1 MADTVG
7 MADIRGLN
15 VSKVVTGF
23 ALQEYKMK
31 QLCIVESSSSWTE
44 RYFQETS
51 TELTGGTG
59 SAVEGVPRGAHFPHG
74 EVSWTQQNSR
84 MKKHGMEGH
93 VYWED
98 AKANDVDTVRR
109 TLLRISRAVAKSVD
123 DDIWDVITEG
133 QSASNINSVSVTH
146 EWDDHTNAVPIDN
159 ITDAMRLIAVQNYDP
174 YKNGYLLIN
183 PQTFHD
189 LITHLIETSGADIP
203 QFSSEKVVNGQVGK
217 LLGLTVVV
225 SNTVTSDYA
234 AVVIAKEAATYK
246 QVQPLT
252 VRTIEE
258 PGVRYTIRAW
268 EIGVCQLKNPK
279 AVTLLDN
286 VGPS

>member
-15 VSKVVTGF
+15 VSKIVTGF

-31 QLCIVESSSSWTE
+31 QLCVIESSSSWQE

-59 SAVEGVPRGAHFPHG
+59 SAVKGVPRGATFPHG
-74 EVSWTQQNSR
+74 QPSWTQQNSY
-84 MKKHGMEGH
+84 MLKHGMEGH

-98 AKANDVDTVRR
+98 AKANDIDTVRR

-146 EWDDHTNAVPIDN
+146 EWDDHTNATPIDN
-159 ITDAMRLIAVQNYDP
+159 ILEAMRAISEQNYNP
-174 YKNGYLLIN
+174 YKNGYLLVN
-183 PQTFHD
+183 AESFQH
-189 LITHLIETSGADIP
+189 LLAHLIETEGSNIP
-203 QFSSEKVVNGQVGK
+203 QFSSEKVTNGQVGK

-225 SNTVTSDYA
+225 SETVTDDYA
-234 AVVIAKEAATYK
+234 AVVVAKEAATWK